1 MKKNTH
7 ICSFLCVA
15 RQVIWAA
22 AGCVGAQRGGWC
34 DSSQQPTEW
43 CPHLGLGVLD
53 LPLAGPARNPGH
65 FDLHTDSHYYGARQV
80 KLCKCV
86 YFVSGFLFTH
96 INYYVK
102 NSADALA

>member
-1 MKKNTH
+1 MPFNSQHSLSMKEPDWVKTH
-7 ICSFLCVA
+7 TSALSLCVA
-15 RQVIWAA
+15 RQVLWAA

-65 FDLHTDSHYYGARQV
+65 FDLHADSHYYGARQV
-80 KLCKCV
+80 K
-86 YFVSGFLFTH
+86 
-96 INYYVK
+96 
-102 NSADALA
+102 